1 LRETIM
7 IRTRYWLLILW
18 CAVCLSL
25 TPMYAQQTSG
35 QITGTVTDSSGAAVG
50 NVPVTITSP
59 ATGFTRTVNTNGN
72 GDYVLPD
79 VPAGTYQ
86 MSVSAPNFKQYV
98 AQNIVVN
105 VASSNTVNAQL
116 QVGSQAQE
124 ITVQDTNVQVQTD
137 SATLGAVVDGNQVK
151 ELPLNG
157 RSFVELTLMN
167 PGVSPANNFST
178 TNKGLQGGVDM
189 SVNGNPTTNNLF
201 LVDGVS
207 NNDTGSNRTILIY
220 PSNEAIAEFKLLTN
234 SMSAQYGQAAGG
246 IISIITRSGTNQ
258 FHGSVFYDGRNDALN
273 SYNYF
278 ATQNAGKGLPENGKD
293 KLRRNDW
300 GYSIG
305 GPIKKDK
312 LFFFWSQEWNHE
324 IRGRTLSACV
334 PTVAEE
340 AGDFSTTSPTS
351 TVSCHQTTPTIPTQ
365 FQKPGNPLA
374 LASIDPSAATLMK
387 MFPAPNL
394 ATLNAQGNNWSQ
406 SLSTGL
412 FWREENIRVDYNVT
426 PRNVVSGRYTQ
437 DSWSNPAFNA
447 GYWGDTPFPALD
459 SSWSQPSKSIMGR
472 WTATISNT
480 MVNDVSF
487 QYSNNRIVITP
498 GGTDPAL
505 LGQIT
510 TAIPTLY
517 PEALKNSKQGVP
529 QITVYGTQTQL
540 IAPWQNQL
548 DIYSAQDDLSKVWGR
563 HTLKFGTSLDWSGK
577 NEDTG
582 PAASERPTLTP
593 GDGSVAPGGATTGNT
608 LANFLIPGNPL
619 LITET
624 STNVRAQLRWRDY
637 EFYAIDT
644 VKLTPRLTLNAGLRY
659 SIMPPTYQP
668 NNQLTSFQ
676 PQLYNPALPASDACN
691 GLWTAPGKDPCG
703 AANAAFGTNF
713 SHGVPGPN
721 KYLVNV
727 NYHQFAPRVGVVYDL
742 RGNGS
747 TVLSAGGGQ
756 FFQRER
762 VSRYTLVSNAPFAIN
777 TSNYARP
784 IGGATPASLQGGTTS
799 PTGGIEPRAILP
811 NSWQWNVSLQQQ
823 VNPNTLFQISYV
835 GNRGIHLTSNED
847 INQIPEQNWLAASFT
862 NGGAQTALRPFSN
875 YNTLT
880 YWTHAGNSYYNGLQT
895 LVKTRMKSLQL
906 QGAYTWSHAIAN
918 IATDNSDG
926 GLSQQQTF
934 TYYPNQGL
942 DRGNSNTNRPNIF
955 IANAIYFLPL
965 LSNQNSLMRGTLGG
979 WELSAIVSAANG
991 NSFTIFQGASE
1002 NTGNLLKVL
1011 NPATNT
1017 MVLPAGAGAL
1027 NALAQTGFASPERPL
1042 RVGGQ
1047 SCSSGRKGSQIVNPN
1062 AFTLIGYPIGTIP
1075 SNVAPRGYCGGPN
1088 FNNTDFSVDKN
1099 WKIKERATIQFRMDF
1114 FDLLNHANFNASQG
1128 TFTPV
1133 NSVNCGPVV
1142 GTRQYN
1148 PCSPTNNI
1156 ITAQSATAGFGT
1168 SNQTIGNAA
1177 RQLQYQ
1183 LHINF

>member
-1 LRETIM
+1 M

-35 QITGTVTDSSGAAVG
+35 QVIGLVTDSSGAAVAD
-50 NVPVTITSP
+50 VPVTISQP
-59 ATGFTRTVNTNGN
+59 STGFTRTVQTNGS
-72 GDYVLPD
+72 GEYTVPD
-79 VPAGTYQ
+79 VPPGTYQ
-86 MSVSAPNFKQYV
+86 MSVSAPNFKQFTT
-98 AQNIVVN
+98 QNIVVN
-105 VASSNTVNAQL
+105 VATTNTVNAQL

-124 ITVQDTNVQVQTD
+124 VTVQDSNVQVQTD
-137 SATLGAVVDGNQVK
+137 NATLGEVVDGNQVK

-167 PGVSPANNFST
+167 PGVSPANNFDT
-178 TNKGLQGGVDM
+178 KNKGLQGGVDM

-201 LVDGVS
+201 LIDGVN

-220 PSNEAIAEFKLLTN
+220 PSNEAIAEFKMLTN
-234 SMSAQYGQAAGG
+234 SMSAQYGQASGA
-246 IISIITRSGTNQ
+246 IISIITRSGTNA
-258 FHGSVFYDGRNDALN
+258 FHGSAFYDGRNDALN

-312 LFFFWSQEWNHE
+312 LFFFFSEEWNHE

-334 PTVAEE
+334 PTAAEE
-340 AGDFSTTSPTS
+340 AGDFSTTSLNS
-351 TVSCHQTTPTIPTQ
+351 TVSCQQQTPTIPAQ
-365 FQKPGNPLA
+365 FQAPGNKLA
-374 LASIDPSAATLMK
+374 LAAVDPAAATLMK
-387 MFPAPNL
+387 MFPLPTR
-394 ATLNAQGNNWSQ
+394 ATLDANGNNWSQ

-412 FWREENIRVDYNVT
+412 YWREENVRVDYNIT
-426 PRNVVSGRYTQ
+426 PRNVISGRYTQ
-437 DSWSNPAFNA
+437 DSWTNPAFNA

-459 SSWSQPSKSIMGR
+459 SSWAQPSKSIMGR
-472 WTATISNT
+472 WTSTISNS
-480 MVNDVSF
+480 MVNDVAF
-487 QYSNNRIVITP
+487 QYSNNRIIITP
-498 GGTDPAL
+498 GGTNPGL

-510 TAIPTLY
+510 SAIPTLY
-517 PEALKNSKQGVP
+517 SESLKNSKQGVP
-529 QITVYGTQTQL
+529 QVTVYGTQTAL

-548 DIYSAQDDLSKVWGR
+548 DLYSAQDDLSKVWGR
-563 HTLKFGTSLDWSGK
+563 HTLRFGTSLDWDGK

-593 GDGSVAPGGATTGNT
+593 SDGSVATGGARTGNT
-608 LANFLIPGNPL
+608 LANILVPGNPL
-619 LITET
+619 LISET

-637 EFYAIDT
+637 EFYAMDT

-659 SIMPPTYQP
+659 SIMPPTFQP
-668 NNQLTSFQ
+668 NNQITSFQ
-676 PQLYNPALPASDACN
+676 PQLYNPALPATDACN
-691 GLWTAPGKDPCG
+691 GLWVAPGKDPCG
-703 AANAAFGTNF
+703 AANAQFGTNF

-742 RGNGS
+742 LGNGR

-762 VSRYTLVSNAPFAIN
+762 VSRYTLVANAPFAIN
-777 TSNYARP
+777 TSNYARSL
-784 IGGATPASLQGGTTS
+784 GGATPASLQGGTTS
-799 PTGGIEPRAILP
+799 PAGGIEPRAILP

-823 VNPNTLFQISYV
+823 LNPNTLFQISYV
-835 GNRGIHLTSNED
+835 GNRGIHLTSTED
-847 INQIPEQNWLAASFT
+847 INQIPQQNWLAASFV

-880 YWTHAGNSYYNGLQT
+880 YWTHAGNSYYAGLQT
-895 LVKTRMKSLQL
+895 LVKTRLKALQL

-918 IATDNSDG
+918 IVTDDSGG
-926 GLSQQQTF
+926 GLGQQTF
-934 TYYPNQGL
+934 TYYPDQGL

-955 IANAIYFLPL
+955 IANAIYFLPQL
-965 LSNQNSLMRGTLGG
+965 TGHNTLMRGTLGG
-979 WELSAIVSAANG
+979 WELSGIVSAANG

-1002 NTGNLLKVL
+1002 NTALVQTVL
-1011 NPATNT
+1011 NPATGL
-1017 MVLPAGAGAL
+1017 MELPPGAGSL
-1027 NALAQTGFASPERPL
+1027 NALAQTGFTSPQRPL
-1042 RVGGQ
+1042 RVPGQ
-1047 SCSSGRKGSQIVNPN
+1047 SCVSGRKGSQVINPN
-1062 AFTLIGYPIGTIP
+1062 AFTLVGYPIGTIP

-1099 WKIKERATIQFRMDF
+1099 WKVKERVTLQFRMDF
-1114 FDLLNHANFNASQG
+1114 FDVFNHANFNASSG
-1128 TFTPV
+1128 SFTPV
-1133 NSVNCGPVV
+1133 SGVNCGAPN
-1142 GTRQYN
+1142 QNSLYS
-1148 PCSPTNNI
+1148 PCSPTNNV
-1156 ITAQSATAGFGT
+1156 ITLAPIKTGFGT
-1168 SNQTIGNAA
+1168 SNATIGNAA
-1177 RQLQYQ
+1177 RQLQYT